1 MRGTMEVAAGSSTGL
16 RGGEEEWDSGR
27 TSTMGESR
35 LWSADFGGEGH
46 RASGAVGLR
55 EDDEAEL
62 PGGEGLGATALPRFC
77 CMRQWILNQLE
88 RRPYREPDLDMPTMR
103 HLRSRHALQAV
114 RFFLL
119 MTHW

>member
-1 MRGTMEVAAGSSTGL
+1 MRGTMEAEGSSGL
-16 RGGEEEWDSGR
+16 LGGDEEWDSLP

-35 LWSADFGGEGH
+35 LWSVFGGEGH

-55 EDDEAEL
+55 DDDEAEL
-62 PGGEGLGATALPRFC
+62 PGGEGFGAPSPALPRFC

-88 RRPYREPDLDMPTMR
+88 RRPYLDPDLDMPTMR

-114 RFFLL
+114 RFFLST
-119 MTHW
+119 THL